1 MRVGIR
7 SDEAPRSIHCA
18 AGGDRPE
25 LLDAVAADADI
36 PIVEVNGGIATA
48 GDEADLVAEPEAV
61 RGARDADSSV
71 LVRGALV
78 CRLESLGHEWS
89 QWSGT
94 SKPQAGAC
102 HLESPCAFQSSLVR
116 SVAGS

>member
-1 MRVGIR
+1 M
-7 SDEAPRSIHCA
+7 S
-18 AGGDRPE
+18 
-25 LLDAVAADADI
+25 
-36 PIVEVNGGIATA
+36 
-48 GDEADLVAEPEAV
+48 
-61 RGARDADSSV
+61 
-71 LVRGALV
+71 GALV